1 MPENVNLQF
10 KHTAATEQNQE
21 DTSTKHIRIGG
32 KKLCFSLPDLM
43 VWLVQICSRKLLNHR
58 ASGMHSLTPIAGE
71 HPQHLK
77 AGEGK
82 ENIDQIQNKFF
93 KKSLKL
99 LPSGCSAAAPS
110 STEVSR
116 LPASSLALSPCSLP
130 AMGKAP
136 NWDSFSPKLPAPWW
150 CGCAV
155 PSAVPC

>member
-10 KHTAATEQNQE
+10 KHAAATEQNQE
-21 DTSTKHIRIGG
+21 DTSTKHFRIGG
-32 KKLCFSLPDLM
+32 KKIMFFSAWSDGLACTNLQQKAVKPQGIRD
-43 VWLVQICSRKLLNHR
+43 
-58 ASGMHSLTPIAGE
+58 ALTDPIAGE

-82 ENIDQIQNKFF
+82 ENIDRIQNKFF

-99 LPSGCSAAAPS
+99 LPSGCSAAAPA

-116 LPASSLALSPCSLP
+116 LLASSLALSPCSLP

-136 NWDSFSPKLPAPWW
+136 NWDSFSPELPASWW